1 MSLARPY
8 VRPSLNALAVPIFGE
23 FLLGMTVAMAGL
35 YLASHTS
42 DAAAGSFGLTQQIL
56 ESLFVVF
63 RVLAIGMGGTATEL
77 HGDVAYVRLPTTP
90 ARLARAIARLK
101 LATLL
106 AGFRGQPAADT
117 DALLAAACAL
127 GDRFVALQPA
137 VSELEINPLFVHVRG
152 SGRVVAVDALLT
164 S

>member
-35 YLASHTS
+35 YLASHPS

-63 RVLAIGMGGTATEL
+63 RVLAIGMGTQMSWSQL
-77 HGDVAYVRLPTTP
+77 NVASLSYGFKVSISRIVRINAPGV
-90 ARLARAIARLK
+90 IAMAL
-101 LATLL
+101 LL
-106 AGFRGQPAADT
+106 AG
-117 DALLAAACAL
+117 LAYIF
-127 GDRFVALQPA
+127 G
-137 VSELEINPLFVHVRG
+137 
-152 SGRVVAVDALLT
+152 
-164 S
+164 